1 MKDRKKQYICIH
13 IYPFYISLSLSN
25 SRPHVFLFPNGKT
38 HFVYFENECTKFK
51 KYSLK
56 YKVMKLY
63 LKGKIVKTSFL
74 ETDFSWFEA
83 DENDIVFFNAL
94 KEIPQR
100 DKVWIKCLTL
110 HKKRIIELLKIR
122 LFSKKVGRCEEKK

>member
-1 MKDRKKQYICIH
+1 MKDKKKHYICIH
-13 IYPFYISLSLSN
+13 VYPFYISMSLSN
-25 SRPHVFLFPNGKT
+25 SRPHIFLFPNNKI
-38 HFVYFENECTKFK
+38 HFIYFERDYAKFK

-110 HKKRIIELLKIR
+110 HKKGIIELLKIR
-122 LFSKKVGRCEEKK
+122 LFSKKVGRHEEKK